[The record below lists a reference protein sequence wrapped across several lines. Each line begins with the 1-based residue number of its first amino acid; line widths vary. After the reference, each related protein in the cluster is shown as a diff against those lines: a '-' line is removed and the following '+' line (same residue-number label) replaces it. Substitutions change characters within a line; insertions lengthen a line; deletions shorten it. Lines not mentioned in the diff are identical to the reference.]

1 MLLKRFEESYEKRG
15 MFQGS
20 AAVLNPLTFMH
31 KLGVIHKSNH
41 MAKMRGWSLGDAARP
56 VARIKL
62 MSLHP
67 WGTLRNVKSEI

>member
-1 MLLKRFEESYEKRG
+1 MLLKRFEESYEKHG

-20 AAVLNPLTFMH
+20 AVVLNPLTFMH
-31 KLGVIHKSNH
+31 KLGVIHKSDH
-41 MAKMRGWSLGDAARP
+41 MAKMRGWSLGD